1 MQPTIRN
8 RKLCAAAAA
17 VTALGMLTAPNVY
30 AQPPLPLAPA
40 QGCTFPSD
48 GFTVDRAD
56 GSMLVVGSQAGG
68 VELGPRATYDSGDHR
83 IIGNVTR
90 GAINGSK
97 VDFTI
102 DYDGGPAVRHSEVYH
117 GDIFEDGSVSGDAFD
132 YFNPKVHWTSVRGA
146 IACTN

>member
-1 MQPTIRN
+1 MQPTNRN
-8 RKLCAAAAA
+8 QKLCAAAAA
-17 VTALGMLTAPNVY
+17 VTALGMLTSPNVY

-40 QGCTFPSD
+40 QGCTFPGDS
-48 GFTVDRAD
+48 FTVNRAD
-56 GSMLVVGSQAGG
+56 GALLVVGSQAGG

-102 DYDGGPAVRHSEVYH
+102 DYDGGPAVRPSEVYH
-117 GDIFEDGSVSGDAFD
+117 GDIFEDGSVSGDAYD
-132 YFNPKVHWTSVRGA
+132 YTNPKVHWTSVRAA